1 MSSSRKQGGLPMV
14 DLRQFLEVLEKE
26 GELRR
31 VKAPVDPK
39 HEIGAVC
46 KILNER
52 RGSPAVLFENVKGSA
67 IPVVGQLLAS
77 DKRVAMA
84 LGLSQENVFDET
96 VKRATNPIPPR
107 LVSEGP
113 CQEVVMEGKDVDV
126 TKLPLCTNN
135 PNDGGPYITAGHVI
149 IKDPEY
155 GMNLGI
161 YRMMLMSKN
170 EVSLRLTPGHDG
182 YDFMKNAEKRGQKKF
197 EVAVCIG
204 VPPAV
209 YVASQFEPRIGVYE
223 LEIAGGLIGK
233 PVDVVKCRTV
243 DLEVPALAEIVLEG
257 ELSIPAKTGAEGPFG
272 EFCGYTTQ
280 VVPNERIMTIKAI
293 THRPNPIYHNIWLG
307 KPPHEHLYVDA
318 LTYAVA
324 AYLELKPAYPALKK
338 AYAPPWGVSIV
349 LVLQVEGRLKRPGL
363 MNNMLAASLYTRS
376 GKWKHVIV
384 VDEDINLYD
393 PNEILWA
400 LTTRFQPATDMYV
413 IPRGI
418 TSSLEPSSTADGV
431 TSKLMAD
438 ATIKPGFRGEVAEPT
453 DEMRGTVLK
462 RWNEYG
468 FGG

>member
-1 MSSSRKQGGLPMV
+1 M
-14 DLRQFLEVLEKE
+14 DLRKFLEVLERE
-26 GELRR
+26 GELQK
-31 VKAPVDPK
+31 VKASVNPK
-39 HEIGAVC
+39 HEIGAIC
-46 KILNER
+46 KTLNER
-52 RGSPAVLFENVKGSA
+52 PGSPAVLFENVKGSTS
-67 IPVVGQLLAS
+67 PVVGQLLAS

-84 LGLSQENVFDET
+84 VGLSQENVFDET
-96 VKRATNPIPPR
+96 VKRATHPIPPR
-107 LVSEGP
+107 LVRSGP
-113 CQEVVMEGKDVDV
+113 CQEVVMEGKDVDI

-155 GMNLGI
+155 GMNLSI
-161 YRMMLMSKN
+161 YRMMLVSQN
-170 EVSLRLTPGHDG
+170 EITLRLTPGHDG

-243 DLEVPALAEIVLEG
+243 NLEVPALAEIVLEG
-257 ELSIPAKTGAEGPFG
+257 ELTIPAKTGAEGPFG

-293 THRPNPIYHNIWLG
+293 THRGNPIYHNIWLG
-307 KPPHEHLYVDA
+307 KPPHEHLYIDA

-349 LVLQVEGRLKRPGL
+349 LVLQVENRLKRPGL
-363 MNNMLAASLYTRS
+363 MNNILAASLYTRS

-384 VDEDINLYD
+384 VDEDVNVYD

-453 DEMRGTVLK
+453 DEMRGTVPK
-462 RWNEYG
+462 RWKEYG

>member
-1 MSSSRKQGGLPMV
+1 M
-14 DLRQFLEVLEKE
+14 DLRNFLEVLERE
-26 GELRR
+26 GELQR
-31 VKAPVDPK
+31 VKASVDPK
-39 HEIGAVC
+39 HEIGAIC

-52 RGSPAVLFENVKGSA
+52 PGSPAVLFENVKGSTS
-67 IPVVGQLLAS
+67 PVVGQLLAS

-107 LVSEGP
+107 LVRSGP
-113 CQEVVMEGKDVDV
+113 CQEVVMEGKDVDI

-155 GMNLGI
+155 GMNLSI
-161 YRMMLMSKN
+161 YRMMLVSQN
-170 EVSLRLTPGHDG
+170 ETTLRLTPGHDG

-233 PVDVVKCRTV
+233 PLDVVKCRTV

-257 ELSIPAKTGAEGPFG
+257 ELTIPAKTGTEGPFG

-293 THRPNPIYHNIWLG
+293 THRRNPIYHNIWLG
-307 KPPHEHLYVDA
+307 KPPHEHLYIDA

-349 LVLQVEGRLKRPGL
+349 LVLQVENRLKRPGL
-363 MNNMLAASLYTRS
+363 MNNILAASLYTRS

-384 VDEDINLYD
+384 IDEDINLYD

-418 TSSLEPSSTADGV
+418 TSSLEPSSTAEGV
-431 TSKLMAD
+431 TSKLMVD
-438 ATIKPGFRGEVAEPT
+438 ATVKSGFRGEVAEPT
-453 DEMRGTVLK
+453 EEMRGTVLK
-462 RWNEYG
+462 RWKEYG

>member
-1 MSSSRKQGGLPMV
+1 M
-14 DLRQFLEVLEKE
+14 DLRNFLEVLERE
-26 GELRR
+26 GELQK
-31 VKAPVDPK
+31 VKASVDPK
-39 HEIGAVC
+39 HEIGAIC

-52 RGSPAVLFENVKGSA
+52 PGSPAVLFENVKGSTS
-67 IPVVGQLLAS
+67 PVVGQLLAS

-107 LVSEGP
+107 LVRSGP
-113 CQEVVMEGKDVDV
+113 CQEVVMEGKDVDI

-135 PNDGGPYITAGHVI
+135 PNDGGSYITAGHVI

-155 GMNLGI
+155 GMNLSI
-161 YRMMLMSKN
+161 YRMMLVSQN
-170 EVSLRLTPGHDG
+170 ETTLRLTPGHDG

-233 PVDVVKCRTV
+233 PLDVVKCRTV

-257 ELSIPAKTGAEGPFG
+257 ELTIPAKTGTEGPFG

-293 THRPNPIYHNIWLG
+293 THRRNPIYHNIWLG
-307 KPPHEHLYVDA
+307 KPPHEHLYIDA

-349 LVLQVEGRLKRPGL
+349 LVLQVENRLKRPGL
-363 MNNMLAASLYTRS
+363 MNNILAASLYTRS

-384 VDEDINLYD
+384 IDEDINLYD

-418 TSSLEPSSTADGV
+418 TSSLEPSSTAEGV
-431 TSKLMAD
+431 TSKLMVD
-438 ATIKPGFRGEVAEPT
+438 ATVKSGFRGEVAEPT
-453 DEMRGTVLK
+453 EEMRGTVLK
-462 RWNEYG
+462 RWKEYG

>member
-1 MSSSRKQGGLPMV
+1 MM
-14 DLRQFLEVLEKE
+14 DLRQFLKHLEAE
-26 GELRR
+26 GELQ
-31 VKAPVDPK
+31 KITAAVDAK

-52 RGSPAVLFENVKGSA
+52 PGSPAVLFENVKGST
-67 IPVVGQLLAS
+67 IPVVGQLLFG

-84 LGLSQENVFDET
+84 LGVSQENVFDET
-96 VKRATNPIPPR
+96 VKRATHPIPPK
-107 LVSEGP
+107 LAPEGP
-113 CQEVVMEGKDVDV
+113 CQEVVMEGSAVDL
-126 TKLPLCTNN
+126 TKLPICTNN

-197 EVAVCIG
+197 EVAVCVG

-223 LEIAGGLIGK
+223 LEIAGGLAGA

-257 ELSIPAKTGAEGPFG
+257 ELSIPPKTGTEGPFG
-272 EFCGYTTQ
+272 EFCGYTTES
-280 VVPNERIMTIKAI
+280 VPNERIMTIKAV
-293 THRPNPIYHNIWLG
+293 THKKNPIWHNIWLG
-307 KPPHEHLYVDA
+307 KPPHEHLYIDA

-324 AYLELKPAYPALKK
+324 AYLELKPAYPALKM

-384 VDEDINLYD
+384 VDEDVNVYD

-418 TSSLEPSSTADGV
+418 TSSLEPSSTPDGV
-431 TSKLMAD
+431 TSKLMMD
-438 ATIKPGFRGEVAEPT
+438 ATIKPGFRGQVAEPT

-462 RWNEYG
+462 RWKEYG
-468 FGG
+468 FK

>member
-1 MSSSRKQGGLPMV
+1 MM
-14 DLRQFLEVLEKE
+14 DLGQFLKHLETE
-26 GELRR
+26 GELQ
-31 VKAPVDPK
+31 KITSPVDAK

-52 RGSPAVLFENVKGSA
+52 PGSPAVLFENVKGST
-67 IPVVGQLLAS
+67 IPVVGQLLFG

-96 VKRATNPIPPR
+96 VKRATHPMAPR
-107 LVSEGP
+107 LINQGP
-113 CQEVVMEGKDVDV
+113 CQEVVMEGSAVDL
-126 TKLPLCTNN
+126 TKLPICTNN

-197 EVAVCIG
+197 EVAVCVG

-223 LEIAGGLIGK
+223 LEIAGGLAGE

-257 ELSIPAKTGAEGPFG
+257 ELSIPPKTGTEGPFG

-280 VVPNERIMTIKAI
+280 AVPNERIMTIKAV
-293 THRPNPIYHNIWLG
+293 THRKNPIWHNIWLG
-307 KPPHEHLYVDA
+307 KPPHEHLYIDA

-324 AYLELKPAYPALKK
+324 AYLELKPAYPALKM

-384 VDEDINLYD
+384 VDEDVNVYD

-418 TSSLEPSSTADGV
+418 TSSLEPSSTPDGV
-431 TSKLMAD
+431 TSKMMAD
-438 ATIKPGFRGEVAEPT
+438 ATIKLGFRGQVAEPT
-453 DEMRGTVLK
+453 AEMRSMVLK
-462 RWNEYG
+462 RWEEYG
-468 FGG
+468 FKS